1 VNFEEG
7 LKSKH
12 GSKSTAKMS
21 NREASKLN
29 QTFKSDG
36 KSIEEG
42 LSNKKKSQTE
52 NFSKQALATSVRK
65 NYIRP

>member
-1 VNFEEG
+1 
-7 LKSKH
+7 
-12 GSKSTAKMS
+12 MS

-52 NFSKQALATSVRK
+52 NFSKQALATSARK